1 MKIVYT
7 STFTDLFIQIPIE
20 ARNRYPQIVYAVAG
34 QYLVPCRTW
43 NTLVQSKRVPI
54 QKTK

>member
-7 STFTDLFIQIPIE
+7 SAFTDAFIQIPIE
-20 ARNRYPQIVYAVAG
+20 ARSNYPQIIYSVTN
-34 QYLVPCRTW
+34 QYLFPCRD
-43 NTLVQSKRVPI
+43 VVHVAQSKRVPI

>member
-7 STFTDLFIQIPIE
+7 STFIDSFIQIPIE
-20 ARNRYPQIVYAVAG
+20 AGNNYPHLIYTVAG
-34 QYLVPCRTW
+34 QYLFPYTRAMSIFH
-43 NTLVQSKRVPI
+43 SKRVPI